1 MTGEQTNEAETLA
14 LEALGWV
21 LADDARAE
29 RLLALTGLTPEGVRT
44 RVQERD
50 FLAAVLR
57 FLENHEPDL
66 VACAELDPPRFQA
79 ETLALLQRRLAEKGA
94 LPRACIASGH
104 NHHSMAVHLGAKG
117 DTRLADEILSFVA
130 DCAGAGA

>member
-29 RLLALTGLTPEGVRT
+29 RLLALTGLTPEGLRT

-66 VACAELDPPRFQA
+66 IACAEALGVSP
-79 ETLALLQRRLAEKGA
+79 LALIAAREA
-94 LPRACIASGH
+94 LEG
-104 NHHSMAVHLGAKG
+104 
-117 DTRLADEILSFVA
+117 
-130 DCAGAGA
+130 

>member
-66 VACAELDPPRFQA
+66 IACAEALGVSP
-79 ETLALLQRRLAEKGA
+79 LALIAAREA
-94 LPRACIASGH
+94 LEG
-104 NHHSMAVHLGAKG
+104 
-117 DTRLADEILSFVA
+117 
-130 DCAGAGA
+130 

>member
-1 MTGEQTNEAETLA
+1 MVEDHTNERETLA

-29 RLLALTGLTPEGVRT
+29 RLLALTGLTPEGLREW
-44 RVQERD
+44 VQDRD

-66 VACAELDPPRFQA
+66 IACAEALGVPP
-79 ETLALLQRRLAEKGA
+79 LKL
-94 LPRACIASGH
+94 
-104 NHHSMAVHLGAKG
+104 
-117 DTRLADEILSFVA
+117 VA
-130 DCAGAGA
+130 ARQELEG